1 MRKLV
6 EVTLKDGRIIDV
18 FDNEVS
24 GLKKAGVLKED
35 KSESFTKEEKETGET
50 KEEKEIDE
58 TKKRTAEEDKE
69 AMERMIP
76 SKKRPVNISAKNIK
90 GGRPK
95 KVR

>member
-18 FDNEVS
+18 FDNEIS

-50 KEEKEIDE
+50 KEKASSPI
-58 TKKRTAEEDKE
+58 TT
-69 AMERMIP
+69 
-76 SKKRPVNISAKNIK
+76 KNIK